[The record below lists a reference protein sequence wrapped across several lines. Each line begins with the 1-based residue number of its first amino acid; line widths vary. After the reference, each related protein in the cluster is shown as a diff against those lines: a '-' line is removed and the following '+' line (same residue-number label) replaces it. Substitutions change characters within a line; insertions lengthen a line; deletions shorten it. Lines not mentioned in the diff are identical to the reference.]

1 MDILRTCL
9 PAIMVY
15 LIVFCAPLFH
25 ATLAAVEGVGRL
37 WGHVRSAVAAPAS
50 ASSF

>member
-15 LIVFCAPLFH
+15 LIVFAAPLFH
-25 ATLAAVEGVGRL
+25 AIVSAGEGVVRM
-37 WGHVRSAVAAPAS
+37 WGHVWSADAAPA
-50 ASSF
+50 AA